1 MHETFAHLC
10 FQQTLYRVSFSNFY
24 IVQEKKKREKE
35 RKENMKNIAVVII
48 WTSSDVNVSQSNGRD
63 KSYCKIRKVTM
74 SPYYETLVG
83 GG

>member
-1 MHETFAHLC
+1 
-10 FQQTLYRVSFSNFY
+10 
-24 IVQEKKKREKE
+24 
-35 RKENMKNIAVVII
+35 MKDIAVVII

-83 GG
+83 G